1 MDDVDFTGAANPP
14 LVPGY
19 RMGEPL
25 GQGSGG
31 RVWSAVR
38 EVDRSPVAL
47 KILSGDPVALARE
60 VDAARSLK
68 IPHVVP
74 VQGLVALDDGRFA
87 VVMDVMGGGSVREVV
102 ATRGHLSAGEAITVL
117 VPIASALGA
126 LHTHG
131 VVHGDVSPDNV
142 LLDLRGRPA
151 LADLGASHA
160 LGQVDGDVWGSDGF
174 VAPEVLLG
182 SVPRAASDVYAVACL
197 GLYLVTGTVPEVA
210 PLRAPLDEW
219 IVTNGRPDLTG
230 HPLLAVLR
238 DALAPEAAAR
248 PDAIRLANL
257 AYAAAEAEPLVLV
270 RDGDTVAG
278 LTRRL
283 RGALPDQGVQSP
295 PAGTRMRRG
304 TAGDGEVAR
313 FATTRSELRAMRER
327 SLAAAPRA
335 GRPLKLSARVLAVGS
350 LAALVL
356 LGGVAAAQGQWSG
369 AAGQS
374 VSTGTSPSPSLAAPT
389 AAPSDEGGA
398 NPHLVSDG
406 ATASAADL
414 MARVPTAEQ
423 VPRILQRLADART
436 ALWTAPRAEEGA
448 RAAALDAVSADG
460 SPARAADAAD
470 LDELLVEGA
479 HLEGLRINVLT
490 AMARTGDTQDR
501 LIVRSRTLVS
511 EHEVVRATGRERR
524 AAGAVEELDLV
535 IAWTEGGWRV
545 WEVRGP

>member
-38 EVDRSPVAL
+38 EVDRSPVAV
-47 KILSGDPVALARE
+47 KIVSGDPVALARE

-117 VPIASALGA
+117 VPIAAALGA
-126 LHTHG
+126 LHAHG

-210 PLRAPLDEW
+210 PCARRSMSGSSRTAVRTSRA
-219 IVTNGRPDLTG
+219 IHCSRSFVTRWHPKRRHVRTRSGWPIWPMPRRRPNPSSWCAT
-230 HPLLAVLR
+230 
-238 DALAPEAAAR
+238 
-248 PDAIRLANL
+248 
-257 AYAAAEAEPLVLV
+257 
-270 RDGDTVAG
+270 
-278 LTRRL
+278 
-283 RGALPDQGVQSP
+283 
-295 PAGTRMRRG
+295 GTRWP
-304 TAGDGEVAR
+304 D
-313 FATTRSELRAMRER
+313 
-327 SLAAAPRA
+327 
-335 GRPLKLSARVLAVGS
+335 
-350 LAALVL
+350 
-356 LGGVAAAQGQWSG
+356 
-369 AAGQS
+369 
-374 VSTGTSPSPSLAAPT
+374 
-389 AAPSDEGGA
+389 
-398 NPHLVSDG
+398 
-406 ATASAADL
+406 
-414 MARVPTAEQ
+414 
-423 VPRILQRLADART
+423 
-436 ALWTAPRAEEGA
+436 
-448 RAAALDAVSADG
+448 
-460 SPARAADAAD
+460 SPAD
-470 LDELLVEGA
+470 
-479 HLEGLRINVLT
+479 
-490 AMARTGDTQDR
+490 
-501 LIVRSRTLVS
+501 
-511 EHEVVRATGRERR
+511 
-524 AAGAVEELDLV
+524 
-535 IAWTEGGWRV
+535 
-545 WEVRGP
+545 